1 MRIDNFIIKLIRK
14 HEYILN
20 TLATGFIPPEAFFY
34 LHSHGFIQNR
44 NGIPILYH
52 IYRRATDKRIVS
64 KELTKNSSRFDTSA
78 STLDF
83 EIFIISHTK
92 MFWWLKH

>member
-34 LHSHGFIQNR
+34 LDSHGFFQNQD
-44 NGIPILYH
+44 GIPRLYH
-52 IYRRATDKRIVS
+52 IYRRATDKRS
-64 KELTKNSSRFDTSA
+64 TELTRNSIRFDTST
-78 STLDF
+78 STLDIEF
-83 EIFIISHTK
+83 FIISYTK
-92 MFWWLKH
+92 IFWWLKH